1 MLETRFPRTS
11 VDPITLEVVKNALAS
26 TADEMALVVMR
37 SAYSPVVRDT
47 LDYSTALCDRNGRV
61 VAQGLTL
68 AVQLGTFPT
77 VMGYVLEELG
87 PTARDGDVYIS
98 NDPYG
103 YGGQHLPDLYVIKP
117 IFVDGVLEGWAATMA
132 HHSDVGG
139 IAPGSVAVH
148 ATEIYQEGLRIP
160 LSRLY
165 DGGVENTT
173 LMRLIEA
180 NTRQPIHVLGDLRA
194 QLAACRV
201 GERGLGEL
209 LGRYGTDAH
218 RYMDELQHVAE
229 RTMRAELA
237 KLPDGVHE
245 FTDYIDG
252 VGEDPEPI
260 VIQVRVEIAGDEMTI
275 DFAGTSPQV
284 DASVNCPVGMVR
296 AGAYAAVR
304 GIVQADIPN
313 CEGYMVPIR
322 VLAPA
327 GTVVNPVL
335 PAACGARG
343 VIGYRVY
350 DAIMGA
356 LAAIVPDRVI
366 AAGEGGPTLIALGGY
381 DEERRPWGTTEVIVG
396 CWGARATRDGLEGVS
411 NPLANLGNQPV
422 ELLEAD
428 QPLRVERYGLV
439 PDSGGAGRQRGGLA
453 YVREYTVLAE
463 RATLTIRTD
472 RRRYPPY
479 GLDGG
484 DPGVPSNNV
493 VVAGGEERILPT
505 MPMEAS
511 QLHRGDRF
519 THVSP
524 GGGGFGDPLERDP
537 AAVLEDVLDGKVSL
551 DAARERYC
559 VAVVD
564 GAVDAAE
571 TARLRCAAD
580 I

>member
-1 MLETRFPRTS
+1 MPDRAP

-47 LDYSTALCDRNGRV
+47 MDYSTALCDRNGRV

-77 VMGYVLEELG
+77 LMAYVLEEFG
-87 PTARDGDVYIS
+87 SSAQPGDVYIA
-98 NDPYG
+98 NDPFG
-103 YGGQHLPDLYVIKP
+103 CGGQHLPDLYVIKP
-117 IFVDGVLEGWAATMA
+117 IFVEGVLEGYAATMA

-160 LSRLY
+160 LSKLY
-165 DGGVENTT
+165 DSGVEDAT

-201 GERGLGEL
+201 GERGLTTL
-209 LGRYGTDAH
+209 LERYGADAH
-218 RYMDELQHVAE
+218 LYMDELQRVAE
-229 RTMRAELA
+229 RMMRAELA
-237 KLPDGVHE
+237 KLPDGVHT
-245 FTDYIDG
+245 FTDWIDG
-252 VGEDPEPI
+252 VGESPEPI
-260 VIQVRVEIAGDEMTI
+260 AIAVRVEIAGDEVLI
-275 DFAGTSPQV
+275 DFEGTAPQIE
-284 DASVNCPVGMVR
+284 ASVNCPVGMVR
-296 AGAYAAVR
+296 AACYCAIR
-304 GIVQADIPN
+304 GIVRVEMPN
-313 CEGYMVPIR
+313 CEGYMIPIR
-322 VLAPA
+322 VDAPA

-356 LAAIVPDRVI
+356 LAPLVPDRVI
-366 AAGEGGPTLIALGGY
+366 AAGEGGPTLVAIGGY

-396 CWGARATRDGLEGVS
+396 TWGARARLDGLEGVS
-411 NPLANLGNQPV
+411 NPLANLANQPV

-428 QPLRVERYGLV
+428 LPIRILRYGVV

-453 YVREYTVLAE
+453 YARAYEVLAE
-463 RATLTIRTD
+463 RALLTIRTD
-472 RRRYPPY
+472 RRDHPPY

-484 DPGVPSNNV
+484 EPGAPSSNV
-493 VVAGGEERILPT
+493 IDSGGVVEVLPT
-505 MPMEAS
+505 MPMRAS
-511 QLHRGDRF
+511 TLQRGDRF
-519 THVSP
+519 THVAA
-524 GGGGFGDPLERDP
+524 GGGGFGDPFERDP
-537 AAVLEDVLDGKVSL
+537 AAVLEDVLDGKVSVE
-551 DAARERYC
+551 AARERYG
-559 VAVVD
+559 VVISD
-564 GAVDAAE
+564 AAVDVESTHA
-571 TARLRCAAD
+571 LRAPR
-580 I
+580 